1 MDPWYKTVTPRR
13 EVREGRSFNPDEF
26 AIHLEQVIAKT
37 APADYRDPEQFFART
52 CFTRALREHAGMV
65 LRRLAGRITD
75 TAPVMTLITQFG
87 GGKTHT
93 LAALYHL
100 ATGGGE
106 AGRWPGVADLLRE
119 AGAPAVPEARVA
131 AFVGNAWDPGEGRE
145 TPWLDLARQLAGDRG
160 VRELGPAAKTT
171 PPGTDAIGRV
181 FRAADGP
188 VLLLF
193 DEVLNFLNRH
203 RAMAEPFHA
212 FIQNL
217 TVATTATTHGA
228 AVVSLPRS
236 QVEMT
241 DWDMQWQ
248 DRITKVIRR
257 VAKDLIANDET
268 EISEVV
274 RRRLFGD
281 AGHERHRKRVSKAY
295 ADWCFER
302 RAQLPP
308 EWTAVD
314 SAATEAKA
322 REYLRSRFETC
333 FPFHPATLSVFQ
345 RKWQALAQYQQT
357 RGTLAML
364 AQWISWAW
372 REGFTKARTEPLVTL
387 GSAPLEVPEFRSAVL
402 GQLGESRLVAAI
414 DADVCGAQAHARALD
429 ADTKGS
435 LRNIHRRVGTTI
447 LFESSGGQID
457 KVAHLPELRFALGE
471 PAVDTTSVD
480 SAAFA
485 LEDKSWFIRRTGSD
499 GFRIGHQPTMRK
511 VVSDRRASLDEDAEV
526 RPAMRQAVRKE
537 FERGASLPVVP
548 FPADGSAIPDTPR
561 LTLVVVDPESDWT
574 GAGQLRERIRE
585 WTVRRGKS
593 PRLYPAALVWCVKQP
608 GRGLRDKVELML
620 AWKRVAREVAEGVL
634 GGDFDRADR
643 AGLQS
648 RVADAGEAV
657 KDEVWAGYRFVVLA
671 DAGGLGGLG
680 GPGEGGRPG
689 RPGGSGDGG
698 GSGGSGGS
706 GGRDGLGGSE
716 GLGGMDGSGGPSGSG
731 GLGGM
736 DGPGGSSGSDGADGP
751 GQPGGLGGSDGPGGM
766 DGPGGSGRS
775 SGSDGADGLKIID
788 LGAGHASAG
797 DSLCARVVTALK
809 SQALL
814 NESVGAG
821 YVERNW
827 PPALAASG
835 AWPLASLRQSFLNGS
850 LTRLLDPDATLR
862 AKIVEFV
869 ERGDFGLASGR
880 HPDGDEAYGHRVLR
894 PYELQSGRH
903 PDGGGAYGRTW
914 FNEPVPAEEIT
925 FDSGVFLLRK
935 DKAAALKAGVGPG
948 MGTKPGSGTGLE
960 PGAGTGT
967 EPDVGMGLGAGT
979 EPATGSR
986 PEPFPHPSPEPGVG
1000 PTPGWGFGSGSA
1012 LGVGAVPDS
1021 GFVPAPEPG
1030 AGPAPTPGLGA
1041 TAGQNSE
1048 PESALPSSAAAA
1060 RTIRVSGDVPPEVW
1074 NRLGR
1079 TLLPKL
1085 RGGAELT
1092 LGVEFSATVEGDRAD
1107 GLVADLKQILADLG
1121 LSEKM
1126 DVR

>member
-65 LRRLAGRITD
+65 LRRLAGRTTD

-100 ATGGGE
+100 ATGGGG

-119 AGAPAVPEARVA
+119 AGVPAVPEARVA

-145 TPWLDLARQLAGDRG
+145 TPWLDLARQLAGERG

-511 VVSDRRASLDEDAEV
+511 VVSDRRASLDEDAEI

-561 LTLVVVDPESDWT
+561 LTLVVVDPESEWT

-593 PRLYPAALVWCVKQP
+593 PRLYPAALVWCIKQP
-608 GRGLRDKVELML
+608 GRGLRDTVELML

-657 KDEVWAGYRFVVLA
+657 KDEIWAGYRFVVLA
-671 DAGGLGGLG
+671 DAGGLGG
-680 GPGEGGRPG
+680 
-689 RPGGSGDGG
+689 
-698 GSGGSGGS
+698 SGGS
-706 GGRDGLGGSE
+706 GGRDGLGGS
-716 GLGGMDGSGGPSGSG
+716 GGSE

-736 DGPGGSSGSDGADGP
+736 DGPGGSSGSGGPDGLG
-751 GQPGGLGGSDGPGGM
+751 GSGGSGGLGGM
-766 DGPGGSGRS
+766 NGPGGSGGS
-775 SGSDGADGLKIID
+775 SGSDGADGLKVID

-880 HPDGDEAYGHRVLR
+880 QPGGRRGLRTDVVQRAGAGGRDHLRLRRV
-894 PYELQSGRH
+894 PAPQGQ
-903 PDGGGAYGRTW
+903 GGGAWG
-914 FNEPVPAEEIT
+914 
-925 FDSGVFLLRK
+925 G
-935 DKAAALKAGVGPG
+935 G
-948 MGTKPGSGTGLE
+948 GSGTWSGIGTGRGYGTGTGSWNGNRAGCGRGVGSE
-960 PGAGTGT
+960 HGTGAESRAGSGAGTG
-967 EPDVGMGLGAGT
+967 
-979 EPATGSR
+979 TGSR
-986 PEPFPHPSPEPGVG
+986 PEPGLGRLPHRDSERRRDRTPNRSPRSRRARLPPEP
-1000 PTPGWGFGSGSA
+1000 SA
-1012 LGVGAVPDS
+1012 
-1021 GFVPAPEPG
+1021 
-1030 AGPAPTPGLGA
+1030 
-1041 TAGQNSE
+1041 
-1048 PESALPSSAAAA
+1048 
-1060 RTIRVSGDVPPEVW
+1060 
-1074 NRLGR
+1074 
-1079 TLLPKL
+1079 
-1085 RGGAELT
+1085 
-1092 LGVEFSATVEGDRAD
+1092 
-1107 GLVADLKQILADLG
+1107 
-1121 LSEKM
+1121 
-1126 DVR
+1126 